1 MKEKDIAYDAVKAFF
16 SFKINKDGIMAVSE
30 VSELFEKIGH
40 DLKEHQIEN
49 IFKDLNGDFG
59 TSFGRIDFK
68 EFYIAFLFAKID
80 KDNSG
85 GISPAEVKVNKIISK
100 ITKYYLLFSMI
111 FFLE

>member
-59 TSFGRIDFK
+59 TSFGRIDRNFILHFCLPRLIK
-68 EFYIAFLFAKID
+68 TTVAEFLHLK
-80 KDNSG
+80 
-85 GISPAEVKVNKIISK
+85 
-100 ITKYYLLFSMI
+100 LR
-111 FFLE
+111 

>member
-59 TSFGRIDFK
+59 TGFGRIDFK

-85 GISPAEVKVNKIISK
+85 GISPSEVKVNKKIISK
-100 ITKYYLLFSMI
+100 ITK
-111 FFLE
+111 